1 MPFKRSKNPSRK
13 IKPNI
18 PEVIQQPMKHE
29 DHQNEPDELK
39 DAPILRSLK
48 HAAGFP
54 APEGYFDQLSSAIQN
69 KINSKR
75 TFSGRI
81 FTRPVI
87 TMLSLATMIVA
98 IFFIYTPTEDHS
110 SRAYQT
116 YPETEISTDD
126 LISTSYYLE
135 IEEELLA
142 ETLRSTENGAP
153 LLDANLEN
161 YLLESYTEAELV
173 NEL

>member
-1 MPFKRSKNPSRK
+1 
-13 IKPNI
+13 
-18 PEVIQQPMKHE
+18 MKHE

-54 APEGYFDQLSSAIQN
+54 APEGYFDQLSSAIQD

-87 TMLSLATMIVA
+87 AGLSFATMIFA
-98 IFFIYTPTEDHS
+98 FYFINYPTEKSHQV
-110 SRAYQT
+110 YQMNAK
-116 YPETEISTDD
+116 TELSTDD
-126 LISTSYYLE
+126 LISTNYYLE

-142 ETLRSTENGAP
+142 ETLNATENGALP
-153 LLDANLEN
+153 LEANIEN
-161 YLLESYTEAELV
+161 YLLESYNETELI